1 MRVLDVDVTVET
13 KGVVAGIAVA
23 RGCITEPA
31 APELAAKIDRA
42 IAEAKTRGPER
53 EGAIRDLLRHGKY
66 KPTGRGKPASE
77 YLLRSAVE
85 DKFPRIN
92 NLVDIN
98 NWISLR
104 SMLPISLIDL
114 GRARSNALNIRRGRA
129 GESYVFN
136 SAGQVIELEDLL
148 LVAHQPGDVACANPV
163 KDSMAT
169 KLAEGSTDV
178 IAVIYAPEP
187 LAGAAEEA
195 AKQFEQALL
204 EFGKAK
210 SAASAIVRGS

>member
-1 MRVLDVDVTVET
+1 MRILDVEVTVEA

-23 RGCITEPA
+23 RGCITEPSS
-31 APELAAKIDRA
+31 PELAKKIDEA
-42 IAEAKTRGPER
+42 IAEAKTRTPER
-53 EGAIRDLLRHGKY
+53 EGAVRDMLRHGKY

-114 GRARSNALNIRRGRA
+114 GRAQSHALTLRRGRP

-136 SAGQVIELEDLL
+136 SAGQIIELEDLL
-148 LVAHQPGDVACANPV
+148 LVAHHPGDVASANPV

-178 IAVIYAPEP
+178 IAVIYAPES
-187 LAGAAEEA
+187 LAAAAEEA
-195 AKQFEQALL
+195 AKQFEQALSAY
-204 EFGKAK
+204 GKAK
-210 SAASAIVRGS
+210 SAASGLVR